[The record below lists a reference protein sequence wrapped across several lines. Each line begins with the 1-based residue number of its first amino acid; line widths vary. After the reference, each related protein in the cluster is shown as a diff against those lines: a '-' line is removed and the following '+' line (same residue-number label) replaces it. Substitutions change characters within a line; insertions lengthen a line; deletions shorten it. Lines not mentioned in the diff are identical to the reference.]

1 MCHQIA
7 PGREV
12 EVDGKLTKA
21 NKTVEATIIEIE

>member
-7 PGREV
+7 LGREV
-12 EVDGKLTKA
+12 EVDGKLKA